1 MGRMSME
8 KGCPWGGIPMGGI
21 SMGEIVPREVCPQG
35 GMYME
40 RGIKG

>member
-21 SMGEIVPREVCPQG
+21 SMGEVVPREVCPQG

>member
-8 KGCPWGGIPMGGI
+8 KGCPWGGIPMGGM
-21 SMGEIVPREVCPQG
+21 SMGEVVPREVCPQG